1 MSAPLTPLSA
11 PLSAS
16 LHASFGSVAFL
27 WGARKA
33 TDSPMSVDLIVDHI
47 AEGDRT
53 NFAVDNLKFLTLAEN
68 ARKYHRH
75 SWGQD

>member
-1 MSAPLTPLSA
+1 M
-11 PLSAS
+11 
-16 LHASFGSVAFL
+16 HASFGSVAFL

-53 NFAVDNLKFLTLAEN
+53 NFAVDNLQFLTLAEN
-68 ARKYHRH
+68 VRKYHRH
-75 SWGQD
+75 RWGQD